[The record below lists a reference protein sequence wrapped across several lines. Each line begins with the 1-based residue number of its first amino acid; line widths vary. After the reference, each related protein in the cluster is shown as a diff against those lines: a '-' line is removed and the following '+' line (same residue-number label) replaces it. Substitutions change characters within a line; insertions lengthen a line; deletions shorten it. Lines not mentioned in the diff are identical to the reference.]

1 MNFMKRNILARK
13 AAAALCALPL
23 LVYAYVSGP
32 DPRNTGAPGDSPQAC
47 ATAGCH
53 TGTAVNGGPGRVEI
67 LFPNG
72 TTYVPGE
79 KQRWTVRITDEGQR
93 VFGFQAT
100 ARLDSNPS
108 AGQAGTF
115 SNVDGTTQILCD
127 DGSVRPSSGC
137 RANFTVEFIE
147 HTRGGSANTFTFE
160 WTPPAANVGNVRVYV
175 AGNAANGNGTNSGD
189 RIYTANYTL
198 TPSTSGGG
206 GGGTRPAI
214 SQGGVA
220 DGFNFVAGVAPS
232 TWTAI
237 FGTNLAS
244 VTKTWD
250 DAIRGNTL
258 PTTLEGVSVRINGR
272 PATISFVSPGQVNV
286 LAPTDIGTGTM
297 NVVLTNANGESA
309 PVTVTATPVKPAF
322 YAPFSQN
329 NRFFVTAVAA
339 QLQNG
344 QPVYVGKQGA
354 DPRVTR
360 GARPGEI
367 LQVFGTGFGATNP
380 VVPTTQIVTGAPAI
394 TSQVRI
400 RFGETVA
407 TFAGTGNLVA
417 AGLYQFNV
425 TVPATLADGDYPLI
439 AEVGGVSSSSNVYIT
454 VQR

>member
-1 MNFMKRNILARK
+1 MN
-13 AAAALCALPL
+13 
-23 LVYAYVSGP
+23 
-32 DPRNTGAPGDSPQAC
+32 T
-47 ATAGCH
+47 
-53 TGTAVNGGPGRVEI
+53 GPGRVQIE
-67 LFPNG
+67 FPGG
-72 TTYVPGE
+72 TTYVPGQ
-79 KQRWTVRITDEGQR
+79 KQRWTVRVTDDGQR
-93 VFGFQAT
+93 AFGFQAT
-100 ARLDSNPS
+100 ARLESNPS

-115 SNVDGTTQILCD
+115 TNIDGTTQILCD
-127 DGSVRPSSGC
+127 DNGNRPAAGC
-137 RANFTVEFIE
+137 GANFQVEFIE
-147 HTRGGSANTFTFE
+147 HARAGSANTFTFE
-160 WTPPAANVGNVRVYV
+160 WTPPATNVGNVRVYV
-175 AGNAANGNGTNSGD
+175 AGNAANGNAATTGD

-198 TPSTSGGG
+198 TPSTGGG
-206 GGGTRPAI
+206 GGGNRPVI

-220 DGFNFVAGVAPS
+220 DGFNFGAGVAPT

-237 FGTNLAS
+237 FGTNLAT

-250 DAIRGNTL
+250 DAIRGTTL
-258 PTTLEGVSVRINGR
+258 PTTLEGVTVSINGK

-297 NVVLTNANGESA
+297 NVILTNANGESA
-309 PVTVTATPVKPAF
+309 PLAVTGTAVKPAF
-322 YAPFSQN
+322 YAPFAQN
-329 NRFFVTAVAA
+329 SRFYVTSVATA
-339 QLQNG
+339 LQNG
-344 QPVYVGKQGA
+344 QPVYVGKQGV

-380 VVPTTQIVTGAPAI
+380 VVPTTQIVSGAPAV

-439 AEVGGVSSSSNVYIT
+439 AEVGGVTSSSNVYIT

>member
-1 MNFMKRNILARK
+1 MNTMRRNNLARK
-13 AAAALCALPL
+13 AIVAVCALPFV
-23 LVYAYVSGP
+23 VYAYILGP

-47 ATAGCH
+47 ASAGCH
-53 TGTAVNGGPGRVEI
+53 TGTTLNGGPGRVEI
-67 LFPNG
+67 EFPSG
-72 TTYVPGE
+72 TTYVPGQ
-79 KQRWTVRITDEGQR
+79 KQRWTVRVTDAGQR

-100 ARLDSNPS
+100 ARLESNPS

-115 SNVDGTTQILCD
+115 SSTDANTQILCD
-127 DGSVRPSSGC
+127 DGSNRPAAGC

-147 HTRGGSANTFTFE
+147 HARAGNANTFTFE
-160 WTPPAANVGNVRVYV
+160 WTPPATNVGNVRVYV

-198 TPSTSGGG
+198 TPSTGGG
-206 GGGTRPAI
+206 GGNRPVI

-220 DGFNFVAGVAPS
+220 DGFNFGVGVAPS

-237 FGTNLAS
+237 FGTNLAT

-250 DAIRGNTL
+250 EAISGTTL
-258 PTTLEGVSVRINGR
+258 PTTLEGVSVSVNGKA
-272 PATISFVSPGQVNV
+272 ATVSFVSPGQVNV
-286 LAPTDIGTGTM
+286 LVPTDIGTGTM
-297 NVVLTNANGESA
+297 NVTVTNANGESA
-309 PVTVTATPVKPAF
+309 PLAVTGAAVKPAF
-322 YAPFSQN
+322 YAPFAQN
-329 NRFFVTAVAA
+329 NRLFVTAVAT

-344 QPVYVGKQGA
+344 QPVYVGKQGV

-380 VVPTTQIVTGAPAI
+380 VVPTTQIVSGAPAI

-407 TFAGTGNLVA
+407 TFAGSGNLVA

-439 AEVGGVSSSSNVYIT
+439 AEVGGVTSSSNVYIT

>member
-1 MNFMKRNILARK
+1 MTFMQRNILVRK
-13 AAAALCALPL
+13 TSVALLALPF

-32 DPRNTGAPGDSPQAC
+32 DPRVTGAPGDSPQAC
-47 ATAGCH
+47 ATGGCH
-53 TGTAVNGGPGRVEI
+53 TGTGVNAGPGRVEI
-67 LFPNG
+67 EFPG
-72 TTYVPGE
+72 GSTYVPGQ
-79 KQRWTVRITDEGQR
+79 KQRWTVRVTDTAQR

-100 ARLDSNPS
+100 ARLESNPS
-108 AGQAGTF
+108 AAQAGTF
-115 SNVDGTTQILCD
+115 SNIDGTTQILCD
-127 DGSVRPSSGC
+127 DGSVRPSAGC

-147 HTRGGSANTFTFE
+147 HTRGAAANTFTFE
-160 WTPPAANVGNVRVYV
+160 WTPPATNVGNVRVYV
-175 AGNAANGNGTNSGD
+175 AGNAANGNGTNTGD

-198 TPSTSGGG
+198 TPSTGGG
-206 GGGTRPAI
+206 GGENRPVI

-220 DGFNFVAGVAPS
+220 DGFNFGVGVGPS

-237 FGTNLAS
+237 FGTNLAT

-258 PTTLEGVSVRINGR
+258 PTTLEGVSVSVNGK
-272 PATISFVSPGQVNV
+272 PATVSFVSPVQVNV
-286 LAPTDIGTGTM
+286 LTPTDIGTGTM

-309 PVTVTATPVKPAF
+309 PVAVTATAVKPAF
-322 YAPFSQN
+322 YAPFAQN
-329 NRFFVTAVAA
+329 SRFFVTAVAT

-344 QPVYVGKQGA
+344 QPVYVGKQGV

-380 VVPTTQIVTGAPAI
+380 VVPTTQIVSGAPAI

-407 TFAGTGNLVA
+407 TFAGSGNLVA

-425 TVPATLADGDYPLI
+425 TVPGTLADGDYPLI
-439 AEVGGVSSSSNVYIT
+439 AEVGGVTSSSNVYIT